1 LYNSNISRVHLAQL
15 LGVSNA
21 TITNLVTEL
30 VDQGFIEE
38 TGLVRVDGQVGR
50 PQRALALV
58 ENARYVLAVHIDVG
72 TVYIGISNILGN
84 LIDSTSF
91 EHTINTSWYT
101 VLDSVVESVKELLNR
116 NPVNR
121 DHVVGIGVAA
131 SGLVDVEKGVNVF
144 APNLQWRDVPIGTYL
159 QERLTYPVFV
169 DNNVRAMAFGEA
181 MFGSAR
187 SINSLAFIYGRVGVG
202 AGLVVNGQ
210 LYRGAEAGAGEI
222 GHTMFLIQA
231 NDSTSP
237 TPITLEGLVSRS
249 AILESA
255 KKLIAENPDSVL
267 AQAVLENQLSLEV
280 IFSVARDGDALTQAM
295 LDERAFYLGVALAN
309 VINIYNPELIVVGG
323 IYSQGHDVLLPK
335 VQEVMREYAF
345 ANLGES
351 VRICR
356 TQYGHQAGMIGS
368 AALALDRFFY
378 RPQQVLS

>member
-1 LYNSNISRVHLAQL
+1 
-15 LGVSNA
+15 
-21 TITNLVTEL
+21 
-30 VDQGFIEE
+30 
-38 TGLVRVDGQVGR
+38 
-50 PQRALALV
+50 
-58 ENARYVLAVHIDVG
+58 
-72 TVYIGISNILGN
+72 
-84 LIDSTSF
+84 
-91 EHTINTSWYT
+91 
-101 VLDSVVESVKELLNR
+101 
-116 NPVNR
+116 
-121 DHVVGIGVAA
+121 
-131 SGLVDVEKGVNVF
+131 
-144 APNLQWRDVPIGTYL
+144 
-159 QERLTYPVFV
+159 
-169 DNNVRAMAFGEA
+169 
-181 MFGSAR
+181 
-187 SINSLAFIYGRVGVG
+187 
-202 AGLVVNGQ
+202 
-210 LYRGAEAGAGEI
+210 
-222 GHTMFLIQA
+222 
-231 NDSTSP
+231 
-237 TPITLEGLVSRS
+237 
-249 AILESA
+249 LESA